1 MSLNIL
7 AKVGTTIQ
15 SMTVTAI
22 TATQMRMI
30 GYIRAPLT
38 LRRVSRESRICLFSS
53 RSTPPIWP
61 VSSPVRMTSI
71 Q

>member
-1 MSLNIL
+1 MSLNMP

-15 SMTVTAI
+15 SMTVTAS
-22 TATQMRMI
+22 TATTIRI
-30 GYIRAPLT
+30 SGYMSDPMT
-38 LRRVSRESRICLFSS
+38 LRLVSRDSRICLFNSS
-53 RSTPPIWP
+53 RTSPIWP